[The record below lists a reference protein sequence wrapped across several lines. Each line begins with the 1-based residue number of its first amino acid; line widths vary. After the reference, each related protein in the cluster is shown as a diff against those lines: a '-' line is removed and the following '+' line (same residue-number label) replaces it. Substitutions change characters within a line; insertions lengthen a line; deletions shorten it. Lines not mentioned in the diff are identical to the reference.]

1 MCPQGNSNTDAA
13 WLSSVRV
20 VRCLVKSINER
31 NPHPMLYIFGNCL
44 VSTRRKVGMTSSPH
58 GSYALGYTDATM
70 VDTEGYQPARGSQS
84 HKVDLSSDCRL
95 QLACMKLEL
104 LVNACQHG
112 ALNTFSG
119 LVHTAC
125 QVMGVGNT
133 RMVIGFDQKVGSTT
147 VIKS

>member
-31 NPHPMLYIFGNCL
+31 NLRPMLYYFGDCR
-44 VSTRRKVGMTSSPH
+44 VITRRKVEMTSSPH

-70 VDTEGYQPARGSQS
+70 ASTKGYQPARGSQS
-84 HKVDLSSDCRL
+84 HKTGLSSDCRL
-95 QLACMKLEL
+95 KFAYMKLES
-104 LVNACQHG
+104 LVNANQHV

-125 QVMGVGNT
+125 QVMRVGNT
-133 RMVIGFDQKVGSTT
+133 RMVIGFDQKVGSTI

>member
-31 NPHPMLYIFGNCL
+31 NPHPMLHFFGNCC
-44 VSTRRKVGMTSSPH
+44 VITQRKVGMTTSPH

-70 VDTEGYQPARGSQS
+70 ASTKGSEPAKGSKS
-84 HKVDLSSDCRL
+84 HKTSLSSDCRL
-95 QLACMKLEL
+95 KLAYMKLES
-104 LVNACQHG
+104 LVNAFHQC